1 MSDAAKTAI
10 RIIQT
15 QMILP
20 RMQEKGISQYELA
33 KRTGLAASSITRW
46 FKGEMGI
53 SSENLIKILTA
64 LELNIHIIPKELDKI
79 KYKNLS
85 LINN

>member
-1 MSDAAKTAI
+1 MSDAAKIAI

-33 KRTGLAASSITRW
+33 KRTGIANSTVTRW
-46 FKGEMGI
+46 FNGQLDI
-53 SSENLIKILTA
+53 SSEKFIKILTA
-64 LELNIHIIPKELDKI
+64 LELNIHIVPKELDKI
-79 KYKNLS
+79 KYKNRLF
-85 LINN
+85 LN

>member
-33 KRTGLAASSITRW
+33 KRTGLATSSITRW

-79 KYKNLS
+79 KYKNRIFL
-85 LINN
+85 N